1 METRIMARPSTP
13 TRAAGDHPRM
23 RLSRLAEI
31 TSVFVEEGLGFLT
44 EKKPDAPEGS
54 APDDAASTSMPSAE
68 VAARLRRTL
77 EKLGPTFVKFGQML
91 ATRIDLF
98 GPEIVDELSK
108 LQSHVPPFPTAEARA
123 IVEEQLGKTIDEV
136 FAEFPDAAV
145 AAASIAQVYRAR
157 LKTGERV
164 AVKVQRPNL
173 EQSLLSDLEVLVD
186 VSGLIDRLVPAYRR
200 SMVHRVAEEYANR
213 ARGEL
218 DFEAEARIIDE
229 FGALF
234 VTHPEFRAPRVHA
247 ALSTPRVLVME
258 WLEGTKLDTIK
269 TPEALREAG
278 YPPHDFA
285 RSMLRLQVS
294 MAYEHGLIHGDTHP
308 GNLIL
313 LGPGEDGLPKIGV
326 IDFGLHARVPPTLRD
341 KMLEM
346 VLHQAAGRIDE
357 SIEAYCSVLTPD
369 PSVDLAAF
377 KRDLREVFDGAGEKG
392 KQTMGEGPITK
403 QFVRALRVASKHRI
417 KAQSELFVV
426 IRNLTIVEGIVARYA
441 PDLDPVPE
449 VRTITADIVKRRLTG
464 PRMREE
470 MTALMPQLF
479 LTISKRPQLVERLLK
494 LERSF
499 VESASLGEFLEKQD
513 VIRRPPPARTSAWVL
528 AAVLVFGVVVGVLI
542 DRALGR

>member
-1 METRIMARPSTP
+1 
-13 TRAAGDHPRM
+13 M
-23 RLSRLAEI
+23 RLSRVAEI
-31 TSVFVEEGLGFLT
+31 SSVFMEEGLGFLT
-44 EKKPDAPEGS
+44 ESKPAQGPEGS
-54 APDDAASTSMPSAE
+54 DAAPSMSSAE
-68 VAARLRRTL
+68 IAARLRRTL

-108 LQSHVPPFPTAEARA
+108 LQSHVPPFPTDEARR
-123 IVEEQLGKTIDEV
+123 IVEEQLGKKIPDV
-136 FAEFPDAAV
+136 FASFPDEPI
-145 AAASIAQVYRAR
+145 AAASIAQVYKAR
-157 LKTGERV
+157 LRGEGGAAGEWV
-164 AVKVQRPNL
+164 AVKVQRPGL
-173 EQSLLSDLEVLVD
+173 EQSLLSDLDVLVD

-200 SMVHRVAEEYANR
+200 SMVHRVAEEYAHR

-218 DFEAEARIIDE
+218 DFVAEARVIDE

-234 VTHPEFRAPRVHA
+234 TTYPEFRAPRVHPS
-247 ALSTPRVLVME
+247 LSTARVLVME
-258 WLEGTKLDTIK
+258 WLEGKKLDAIK
-269 TPEALREAG
+269 SPEALRAAG

-294 MAYEHGLIHGDTHP
+294 MAYEHGLVHGDTHP

-313 LGPGEDGLPKIGV
+313 LGDGKIGV

-357 SIEAYCSVLTPD
+357 SIDAYCSVLAPD
-369 PSVDLAAF
+369 AGVDLAAF
-377 KRDLREVFDGAGEKG
+377 KRDLREVFDGAGETG
-392 KQTMGEGPITK
+392 KQTMGEGPITR

-470 MTALMPQLF
+470 ITQLMPQIF

-494 LERSF
+494 LERAF
-499 VESASLGEFLEKQD
+499 VESATLGEFLERQD
-513 VIRRPPPARTSAWVL
+513 VIRRALPRSTSPLLFGLVL
-528 AAVLVFGVVVGVLI
+528 AIGLGLGVLL
-542 DRALGR
+542 DRVLGGP